1 MADVRSMQGNDDNL
15 LIERKSWLFSEI
27 TALIG
32 NLKYAFNNRA
42 MQKDGETG
50 KLMDD
55 LESYINEFE
64 VSPKLLDTKLSS
76 WISDLC
82 ESYVGIMGNSGWSGN
97 GNMLSTDISRIIYA
111 FAKVRGMKVVYTY
124 FNMDVYIAPKL
135 LSRVQVPALDH
146 FEYFLLLL
154 WLSNIVLNPF
164 SLNTIQPEFPEK
176 ILKISYYHLE
186 NSPRGSKCQRVAL
199 ILLARLLSRPDFIQ
213 NGYLQN
219 HFDTLVRELNSG
231 NFYNPSFK
239 LGHLMVINN
248 LFKTASFS
256 STEPYFDLIYNKILS
271 ADILAMKAS
280 NLTLHFDKD
289 NVCFILK
296 ILKNLAVISVRRAER
311 PNYLTIENILNTLY
325 HDIFLSNISNID
337 TVLREELA
345 KAISK
350 ICVSLDETAQNYKDQ
365 LIFYLMSQLY
375 DLEPFSEKESVLKE
389 KALTANLSSELF
401 VINADKVSWN
411 KCHMILLV
419 LGYVSLLKSF
429 PRKYIPLLLTILHN
443 TIYFTKKHTNSSLGT
458 QVRDSSCFVL
468 WALVRSLERTDI
480 ITIMRENPFMLES
493 LVFDLIIVVIFDDD
507 LTIRRCGISVLQEI
521 AGRFG
526 TIIFDF
532 SESKKEDPEK
542 KGEFIVSF
550 VETISLKPSSLAG
563 RFSLVYQLAGI
574 GFDPTLFIPT
584 LLKTINDKNS
594 SFEKRDIAI
603 EILDFCCKFPD
614 SKKLL
619 TFKLER
625 QPKAYDIRS
634 ITNHFKTYVSHDWDD
649 LFIYSRLVS
658 LNKFESKDEFFKM
671 QSYLKQALE
680 RENFK
685 GDKNKTLS
693 LMSWVKTCASNLESL
708 DDHNFWFLWPRMID
722 LFHTNGEQIFS
733 DTLRGIFSILL
744 SRGVKIPS
752 EIVHELVCIL
762 NGGDL
767 NVASNIFYY
776 HLLDSK
782 HFDDI
787 FLAMKDTENVDYLTR
802 QHLIQC
808 FNENIRNFRIEDK
821 HIAIL
826 LTLLDDYTTNMR
838 GDVGSKIRLAIMDLL
853 DNHSDYF
860 MTKRKQLLPRLI
872 RISGES
878 IDILRKKAL
887 GLVFRFE
894 PHDVTEQSDHFEKL
908 FAFYSS
914 NILTQ
919 FETDLHSDAEIR
931 SNHFWKG
938 IVFTIGSPATTTS
951 LFNESFKSLV
961 HFLSSLDANQLSKV
975 FLEIL
980 RLIELPKDFKW
991 SELGFREQ
999 KRYLF
1004 SLNFLVRLFEA
1015 NIKFPNNFDY
1025 NTLYIRCYNLHINT
1039 SSESRVTPVLK
1050 IFSYLCTKDIDK
1062 TLRLKTLKRL
1072 CWVSCCH
1079 KNLIFRHIAAETL
1092 FQIASNYAGSSFILH
1107 YIDGVDWS
1115 KNPTQLKNIH
1125 TQLESSFFTLVEHSG
1140 PQ

>member
-1 MADVRSMQGNDDNL
+1 MQGNDDNSL
-15 LIERKSWLFSEI
+15 MERKSWLFSEI

-32 NLKYAFNNRA
+32 NIKYAFKDRA
-42 MQKDGETG
+42 VWKDAEMG
-50 KLMDD
+50 KVMDD

-64 VSPKLLDTKLSS
+64 VSPKLLDAKLSS

-82 ESYVGIMGNSGWSGN
+82 ESYVGVMDNSGWSGN
-97 GNMLSTDISRIIYA
+97 GNMLSRDISRIIYA

-124 FNMDVYIAPKL
+124 FNMDIYIAPEL
-135 LSRVQVPALDH
+135 LSRVQAPALDH

-164 SLNTIQPEFPEK
+164 SLSTIQPEFPEQ

-186 NSPRGSKCQRVAL
+186 NSPMGSKCQRVASL
-199 ILLARLLSRPDFIQ
+199 LLARLLSRPDFIQ
-213 NGYLQN
+213 SGYLQN
-219 HFDTLVRELNSG
+219 HFDTLVRELNSS

-239 LGHLMVINN
+239 LGHLMVINS

-256 STEPYFDLIYNKILS
+256 STRPYFDLIYNEVLS

-280 NLTLHFDKD
+280 NLTVHFDKD

-296 ILKNLAVISVRRAER
+296 ILKNLAVISVRRTER
-311 PNYLTIENILNTLY
+311 PNYLAIENIFNTLY

-345 KAISK
+345 KTISK
-350 ICVSLDETAQNYKDQ
+350 IIVSLDETAQNYKDQ

-375 DLEPFSEKESVLKE
+375 DLEPYSEKESVLKE
-389 KALTANLSSELF
+389 KAVTANLSSELF
-401 VINADKVSWN
+401 VINSDKVSWN

-429 PRKYIPLLLTILHN
+429 PRKYIPFLLTISHN
-443 TIYFTKKHTNSSLGT
+443 TIYFTKMRLNSSLGT
-458 QVRDSSCFVL
+458 QIRDSSCFIL
-468 WALVRSLERTDI
+468 WALVRSLERSDI
-480 ITIMRENPFMLES
+480 ITIMRENPFMLET
-493 LVFDLIIVVIFDDD
+493 LVFDLISVVIFDDD

-532 SESKKEDPEK
+532 SESKNEDPEK

-550 VETISLKPSSLAG
+550 VEAISSKPSSLTG
-563 RFSLVYQLAGI
+563 RFSLVYQLAEI
-574 GFDPTLFIPT
+574 GFDPSLFIPT

-594 SFEKRDIAI
+594 NFEKRDIAI
-603 EILDFCCKFPD
+603 EILDFCCKYSV

-625 QPKAYDIRS
+625 QQEKHDIRS
-634 ITNHFKTYVSHDWDD
+634 IANHFKTHIPHDWDN
-649 LFIYSRLVS
+649 LFIYSRLIY
-658 LNKFESKDEFFKM
+658 LNKFDSGEEFYKI
-671 QSYLKQALE
+671 QSYLKHALE
-680 RENFK
+680 RDDFK

-693 LMSWVKTCASNLESL
+693 LMSWVKTCASHLESL
-708 DDHNFWFLWPRMID
+708 DENNFWFLWPRMID
-722 LFHTNGEQIFS
+722 LFHTNGEQILS
-733 DTLRGIFSILL
+733 ETLRGIFSLL
-744 SRGVKIPS
+744 SSRGVKIPS

-762 NGGDL
+762 NSGDL

-782 HFDDI
+782 HFDEI
-787 FLAMKDTENVDYLTR
+787 FLAMKNMENVDYLTR
-802 QHLIQC
+802 QNLIQC
-808 FNENIRNFRIEDK
+808 FNENIRNFKIEDK
-821 HIAIL
+821 HISIL

-838 GDVGSKIRLAIMDLL
+838 GDVGSKIRLATMELL
-853 DNHSDYF
+853 DNHADYF
-860 MTKRKQLLPRLI
+860 KAKRKELLPRLI

-878 IDILRKKAL
+878 MDILRKKAL
-887 GLVFRFE
+887 VLIFRFE

-908 FAFYSS
+908 FAFYKS

-919 FETDLHSDAEIR
+919 FETGLQADAEIR
-931 SNHFWKG
+931 SSHFWKG
-938 IVFTIGSPATTTS
+938 VVFTIGSPATTTS

-961 HFLSSLDANQLSKV
+961 QFLSSLDKSQLSKV

-991 SELGFREQ
+991 SQLGFREQ
-999 KRYLF
+999 KKYLF
-1004 SLNFLVRLFEA
+1004 SLNFLVHLFEA
-1015 NIKFPNNFDY
+1015 NISFPNSFDY

-1050 IFSYLCTKDIDK
+1050 IFSYLCTKDIDT

-1072 CWVSCCH
+1072 CWISCCH
-1079 KNLIFRHIAAETL
+1079 KNSVFRHKAAENL
-1092 FQIASNYAGSSFILH
+1092 FQIASNYTGSSFILH

-1125 TQLESSFFTLVEHSG
+1125 TQLESSFFNLVEYSC